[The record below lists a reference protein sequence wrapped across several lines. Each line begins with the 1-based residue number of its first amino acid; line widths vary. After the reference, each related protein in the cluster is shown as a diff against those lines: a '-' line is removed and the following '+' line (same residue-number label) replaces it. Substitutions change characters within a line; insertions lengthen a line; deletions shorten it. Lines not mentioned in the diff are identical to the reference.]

1 MLSPKAISTAKRVL
15 RTVVGLEPPPD
26 KRIGALR
33 RFAVSITLIT
43 VIGHFWLGFELSW
56 AQITVLL
63 STSYGLELIMEVISA
78 WATRKTP
85 RFRGGVV
92 KFVNF
97 LLPAHISGL
106 SIGLLIYPGDQLWP
120 CVLVSTIAICSKQ
133 VFQAPVNGAMRHFM
147 NPSNLAVAFLLTFY
161 TWVGPAPMY
170 QFTEYATGAFK
181 WIIPGIMLG
190 FGTLLNVRLTGRG
203 PLVAAWLGGFL
214 LQDVIRHV
222 LVPSENTLLTPVAMM
237 TGTAFVLFTNY
248 MITDPGSTPSR
259 PRNQMVFG
267 FTAAMVYGAL
277 VLSHIVYGLFY
288 CVVITCAIRGAVLW
302 YAAWRKSSSRRPEP
316 QESPSTVLVPAIAD
330 GEPALVMRNRKG
342 EFVSGAAHAEEASYA
357 IR

>member
-1 MLSPKAISTAKRVL
+1 
-15 RTVVGLEPPPD
+15 
-26 KRIGALR
+26 
-33 RFAVSITLIT
+33 
-43 VIGHFWLGFELSW
+43 
-56 AQITVLL
+56 
-63 STSYGLELIMEVISA
+63 
-78 WATRKTP
+78 
-85 RFRGGVV
+85 V

-133 VFQAPVNGAMRHFM
+133 ILQVPVNGTMRHFM

-170 QFTEYATGAFK
+170 QFTEYAGGPFK
-181 WIIPGIMLG
+181 WVIPGILLV
-190 FGTLLNVRLTGRG
+190 FGTLINVRLTGRG
-203 PLVAAWLGGFL
+203 PLVAAWLAGFL
-214 LQDVIRHV
+214 LQDAIRHV
-222 LVPSENTLLTPVAMM
+222 LVPSENALLTPVAMM
-237 TGTAFVLFTNY
+237 TGTAFVLFTNF

-259 PRNQMVFG
+259 PRSQLVFG

-302 YAAWRKSSSRRPEP
+302 YAAWRKSSSQRPALR
-316 QESPSTVLVPAIAD
+316 QSPSTALVPAIVD
-330 GEPALVMRNRKG
+330 GETGVGRT
-342 EFVSGAAHAEEASYA
+342 
-357 IR
+357 